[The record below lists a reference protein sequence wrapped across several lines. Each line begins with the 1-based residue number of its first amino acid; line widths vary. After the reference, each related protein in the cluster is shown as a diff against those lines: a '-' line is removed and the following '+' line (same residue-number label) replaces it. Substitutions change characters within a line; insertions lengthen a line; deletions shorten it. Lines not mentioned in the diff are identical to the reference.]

1 LVPYE
6 VQLKDQERIA
16 YAKEIIAEYNVPVLD
31 LVELSDEIGLD
42 WEKDMID
49 YGHTNYWGAQKVTA
63 YLGEYLKSHYELA
76 DHRGEAEYALW
87 DLDLKARQHDW
98 NNYVLTKITDRQT
111 YFEELSRLEDYT
123 IVVSTTG
130 EYISGEAEIEECLQM
145 LGGFHEFYNG
155 SNVWVFDN
163 GENIYTANANNT
175 LKTMPLT
182 FGELLVSVSDQ
193 STNIM
198 VDRVAYQKSTNGVN
212 VLVYDNILGIVVDSV
227 GFEAMYAY
235 GMVR

>member
-1 LVPYE
+1 
-6 VQLKDQERIA
+6 
-16 YAKEIIAEYNVPVLD
+16 
-31 LVELSDEIGLD
+31 
-42 WEKDMID
+42 
-49 YGHTNYWGAQKVTA
+49 
-63 YLGEYLKSHYELA
+63 
-76 DHRGEAEYALW
+76 
-87 DLDLKARQHDW
+87 
-98 NNYVLTKITDRQT
+98 
-111 YFEELSRLEDYT
+111 
-123 IVVSTTG
+123 
-130 EYISGEAEIEECLQM
+130 M

>member
-1 LVPYE
+1 M
-6 VQLKDQERIA
+6 
-16 YAKEIIAEYNVPVLD
+16 IAEYDVPVIDML
-31 LVELSDEIGLD
+31 ELSEDID
-42 WEKDMID
+42 INWRRDFSD
-49 YGHTNYWGAQKVTA
+49 YGHTNHFGAQKVTA
-63 YLGEYLKSHYELA
+63 YLGEFLKNNYDLQ
-76 DHRGEAEYALW
+76 DYRGDERYTLW

-182 FGELLVSVSDQ
+182 FGELLVSVIDQ

-198 VDRVAYQKSTNGVN
+198 VDRVAYQKSTDGVN